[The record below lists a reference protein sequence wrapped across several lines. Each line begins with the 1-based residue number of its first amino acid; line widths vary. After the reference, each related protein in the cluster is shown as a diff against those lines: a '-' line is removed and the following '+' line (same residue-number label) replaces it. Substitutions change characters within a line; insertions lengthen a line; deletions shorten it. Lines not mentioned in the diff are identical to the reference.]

1 MPCAQ
6 RTTMGFWFFFENPM
20 YIQQKVEKYT
30 RNTICRIFDTN
41 VELEE
46 LFPGTHYQLQNTDRW
61 FYK

>member
-1 MPCAQ
+1 
-6 RTTMGFWFFFENPM
+6 MGFWFFFENPM

-46 LFPGTHYQLQNTDRW
+46 LFPGTHYQLQNTDR
-61 FYK
+61 